1 MTFVRALWAALLV
14 LPFLTVTA
22 SAQSDYR
29 VRSGDTLKLEVLE
42 DTSLNSD
49 LLVLPDGRIR
59 VPFIGSVQ
67 ASGRTLPQIQNSVR
81 AGLSPSFAEPPTV
94 FVGLR
99 SLFVPPPR
107 EPREPVEPVTIAVYV
122 IGEVETPGKRE
133 IEPGTTLLQ
142 FLAEMGGFS
151 PFAATKRIQLRTTR
165 TEQEQ
170 VYTLNYDDIERGAGL
185 GMTAVMADGD
195 VIVVPQRRLFE

>member
-1 MTFVRALWAALLV
+1 MTFMRTLLVSLLV
-14 LPFLTVTA
+14 LPFLAATV
-22 SAQSDYR
+22 SAQSEYR
-29 VRSGDTLKLEVLE
+29 VRSGDTLQLEVLE
-42 DTSLNSD
+42 DASLNREI
-49 LLVLPDGRIR
+49 LVLPDGRIS
-59 VPFIGSVQ
+59 VPFVGSVQ
-67 ASGRTLPQIQNSVR
+67 ARGRTLSQIQNSVR

-151 PFAATKRIQLRTTR
+151 QFAATKRIQLRTTR
-165 TEQEQ
+165 TGQEQ
-170 VYTLNYDDIERGAGL
+170 VYTLNYNDIERGAGI
-185 GMTAVMADGD
+185 GIAAIMTDGD
-195 VIVVPQRRLFE
+195 VIIVPQRRLFE